1 MSRLFSALDLRG
13 VRLRNRIAV
22 SPMWQYA
29 AEDGYPTDW
38 HLMNLG
44 RFADGGAGLV
54 FQEGTTVERRGRGT
68 VNDLGIWSDDFLEP
82 LKRLA
87 SVIRDNG
94 SVPGIQLAHAGRK
107 ARTKLPMDGRGLLE
121 RNPEIADW
129 DEWEP
134 IAPSAVPLK
143 EGLPP
148 PRPMTTGDVHDVIE
162 SYVRATARAQLA
174 GYEVLEL
181 HAAHGY
187 LLHEFLTPAVNHRTD
202 RYGGDFAGRTRMLLE
217 LVEAVRSVWPQE
229 KPLFARLSCTDDA
242 GWEIGDTVA
251 LTRELQRLGV
261 DAIDCSSGGL
271 VGSPLKA
278 GERPAYGYQVQ
289 HAERIRRET
298 GATTMAVGLI
308 VHAQHAEAIVANG
321 QADLVAVGREVLHNP
336 NWPLDAA
343 LKLGVDDPYALVS
356 PRSAFWLRQRAKT
369 VPDLKPSTFVG

>member
-1 MSRLFSALDLRG
+1 VSRLFSALDLRG
-13 VRLRNRIAV
+13 VRLRNRIVV

-29 AEDGYPTDW
+29 AEDGHPTDW

-68 VNDLGIWSDDFLEP
+68 VNDLGIWSDEFLEP
-82 LKRLA
+82 LRRLA

-107 ARTKLPMDGRGLLE
+107 ARTKPPMDGRGPLE
-121 RNPEIADW
+121 RSPEIADW

-143 EGLPP
+143 DGLPA
-148 PRPMTTGDVHDVIE
+148 PRPMTVGDIHEVIE
-162 SYVRATARAQLA
+162 SYVRATERAQLA
-174 GYEVLEL
+174 GYDVLEL

-187 LLHEFLTPAVNHRTD
+187 LLHEFLTPAVNRRSD
-202 RYGGDFAGRTRMLLE
+202 EYGGDFAGRTRMLRQ
-217 LVEAVRSVWPQE
+217 LVEAVRSVWPAD
-229 KPLFARLSCTDDA
+229 KPLFVRLSCTDDA
-242 GWEIGDTVA
+242 GWEIDDTLA

-271 VGSPLKA
+271 IGSPLKA

-289 HAERIRRET
+289 HAEHIRRET

-308 VHAQHAEAIVANG
+308 VHAQHAEEIVADG
-321 QADLVAVGREVLHNP
+321 QADLVAIGREVLHNP

-343 LKLGVDDPYALVS
+343 LKLGIEDPYALVS

-369 VPDLKPSTFVG
+369 VPDLKPSTFLS